1 MILSRGAR
9 LCEAIIRASRPH
21 RGGVRKCGRPYL
33 ARRLGCTPRTV
44 SRYLAELR
52 AADRLLVTPPRR
64 VRTPAGWRCHGVN
77 TYRLPHPHNLAPH
90 LHKPR
95 SGRGDTP
102 VTPPPRGG
110 RGTAPGTHLIDP
122 TEAAGALIA
131 RILAGHPHV

>member
-1 MILSRGAR
+1 VILSRGAR

-21 RGGVRKCGRPYL
+21 RGGARRCGRPYL
-33 ARRLGCTPRTV
+33 ARRLGCSPRTV

-52 AADRLLVTPPRR
+52 AADRLRVTPPRR

-77 TYRLPHPHNLAPH
+77 TYRLPTPNLAPH

-95 SGRGDTP
+95 SSRGDTP

-110 RGTAPGTHLIDP
+110 RGPAPGTHLLDP
-122 TEAAGALIA
+122 AGPAAALIA
-131 RILAGHPHV
+131 RILAGHG